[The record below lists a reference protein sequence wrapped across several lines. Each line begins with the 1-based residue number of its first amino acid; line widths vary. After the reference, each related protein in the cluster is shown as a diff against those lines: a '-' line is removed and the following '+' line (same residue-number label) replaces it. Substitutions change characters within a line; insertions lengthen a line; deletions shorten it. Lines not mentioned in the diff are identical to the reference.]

1 MFKHK
6 IELITTTDI
15 MDFVNTVSTVSGDV
29 KLIDGAGFCVNG
41 KSLLGAMASV
51 EWKSLYCVSDEDI
64 YTKIQKYCV

>member
-1 MFKHK
+1 MFKHR

-15 MDFVNTVSTVSGDV
+15 IDFVNTVATVSGDV
-29 KLIDGAGFCVNG
+29 KLMDDAGFCVNG

>member
-29 KLIDGAGFCVNG
+29 KLIDDAGFCVNG

-51 EWKSLYCVSDEDI
+51 EWKSLYCISDEDI
-64 YTKIQKYCV
+64 YTKILKYCV

>member
-29 KLIDGAGFCVNG
+29 KLIDDAGFCVNG

-64 YTKIQKYCV
+64 YTKIQKYCI

>member
-15 MDFVNTVSTVSGDV
+15 MDFVNTVSAVSGEV
-29 KLIDGAGFCVNG
+29 KLIDDAGFCVNG

-51 EWKSLYCVSDEDI
+51 EWKSLYCVSNEDI
-64 YTKIQKYCV
+64 YTRIQKYCV